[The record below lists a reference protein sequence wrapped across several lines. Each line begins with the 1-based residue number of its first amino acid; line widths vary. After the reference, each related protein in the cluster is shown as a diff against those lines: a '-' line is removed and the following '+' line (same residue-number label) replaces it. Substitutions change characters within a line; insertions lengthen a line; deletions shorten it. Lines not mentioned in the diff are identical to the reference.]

1 MKNVADAVNQVLGL
15 EEIDPKK
22 RTKDT
27 LKGADEPTKQKDDVG
42 PGSDGKSTKVK
53 YRPGPLATEGFKD
66 KLFDR
71 LQNHLDEASEELL
84 ARYMKSRGY
93 NPTTTPK
100 DKKIAITKS
109 NEFKKWVADHQFE
122 EAGYEDYS
130 EEQLDEMINEVL
142 GKDATAG
149 DWIHDFVHSD
159 DPKFAGKSK
168 KKRQQMALAAYYAKQ
183 RNEEAELDLDEA
195 EPFFQEELEQFMQSE
210 EFSELDEGIKSMV
223 HGYLSK
229 RADRKADDAFDAGD
243 EKEFSKQVDKSEYHR
258 VKAGGKPTRIN
269 KNPDSKWLTTREETE
284 IEEATHPKTDKEKK
298 LASLAHP
305 KDKITFKD
313 VLVGRGVLK
322 KEESEMQGV
331 AEGKQP
337 ETDNVPFVEPYHK
350 AEPDV
355 KDKGTSGTHTP
366 MSRAKHLA
374 RMALKKVKNEMLGK
388 AGMTSEETES
398 LDEKIDHDTLN
409 DIIKTHG
416 FTKASKAIQK
426 VYNDGHISKKQA
438 DKHMSYLNSHPDKV
452 GQAKY
457 AVEEVEQI
465 DEISADLASRYL
477 SKKRERDYV
486 QTGPHT
492 SQRKEP
498 QTMDQAFKDGKNT
511 VRALK
516 RIGDLRKFGE
526 KAK

>member
-1 MKNVADAVNQVLGL
+1 MFDKKMKNVADAVANILEERTTAHLNAKIVKDEAGRKIGEVYKNKLGWGAHHYATGHGEEMIDSEEEAHKL
-15 EEIDPKK
+15 LKDLHDEHKSVRKEEIDPKK

-53 YRPGPLATEGFKD
+53 FRPGPLTTEGFKD

-71 LQNHLDEASEELL
+71 LYNHLDEASEELL

-142 GKDATAG
+142 GKDASAG
-149 DWIHDFVHSD
+149 EWISDFVHSD

-195 EPFFQEELEQFMQSE
+195 QPFFQEELEQFMQSE
-210 EFSELDEGIKSMV
+210 EFSELDEDSQNELKS
-223 HGYLSK
+223 YL
-229 RADRKADDAFDAGD
+229 FD
-243 EKEFSKQVDKSEYHR
+243 E
-258 VKAGGKPTRIN
+258 N
-269 KNPDSKWLTTREETE
+269 TE
-284 IEEATHPKTDKEKK
+284 PKTNKEKK

-322 KEESEMQGV
+322 KEDVEVVSEGDVNPDDDDKFEKRLAKDRKENPEKYKWSDQKRDFRKKIDQENKQGV

-337 ETDNVPFVEPYHK
+337 ESDTVPFVEPYQK
-350 AEPDV
+350 SQPDV
-355 KDKGTSGTHTP
+355 QDKGTGGVHTP

-388 AGMTSEETES
+388 AGMTSEE
-398 LDEKIDHDTLN
+398 
-409 DIIKTHG
+409 
-416 FTKASKAIQK
+416 A
-426 VYNDGHISKKQA
+426 
-438 DKHMSYLNSHPDKV
+438 
-452 GQAKY
+452 
-457 AVEEVEQI
+457 EQI
-465 DEISADLASRYL
+465 DEISGELASRYL
-477 SKKRERDYV
+477 QKKHDRDYEK
-486 QTGPHT
+486 TGPN
-492 SQRKEP
+492 SYSLKEP
-498 QTMDQAFKDGKNT
+498 TTIDKAAKSGAST
-511 VRALK
+511 IRALK
-516 RIGDLRKFGE
+516 IIQKK

>member
-1 MKNVADAVNQVLGL
+1 MFDKKMKNIADAVNQVLGL

-71 LQNHLDEASEELL
+71 LYNHLDEASEEML

-149 DWIHDFVHSD
+149 DWISDFVHSD

-195 EPFFQEELEQFMQSE
+195 EPFFQEELQQFMQSE
-210 EFSELDEGIKSMV
+210 EFSALDEDSQNELKSYM
-223 HGYLSK
+223 
-229 RADRKADDAFDAGD
+229 FD
-243 EKEFSKQVDKSEYHR
+243 E
-258 VKAGGKPTRIN
+258 N
-269 KNPDSKWLTTREETE
+269 TE
-284 IEEATHPKTDKEKK
+284 PKTDKEKK

-305 KDKITFKD
+305 KDKVTFKD

-322 KEESEMQGV
+322 KEEVGLE
-331 AEGKQP
+331 EGKHT
-337 ETDNVPFVEPYHK
+337 ETDNVPFVEPYQK
-350 AEPDV
+350 SQPDV

-388 AGMTSEETES
+388 AGMTSEETE
-398 LDEKIDHDTLN
+398 
-409 DIIKTHG
+409 
-416 FTKASKAIQK
+416 
-426 VYNDGHISKKQA
+426 
-438 DKHMSYLNSHPDKV
+438 
-452 GQAKY
+452 
-457 AVEEVEQI
+457 QI
-465 DEISADLASRYL
+465 DEISGELASRYL
-477 SKKRERDYV
+477 QKKHDRDYEK
-486 QTGPHT
+486 TGPY
-492 SQRKEP
+492 SSRRKEP
-498 QTMDQAFKDGKNT
+498 QTMDQAMKDGANT

-516 RIGDLRKFGE
+516 RIGPLSKIGK

>member
-159 DPKFAGKSK
+159 NPKFAGKSK

-195 EPFFQEELEQFMQSE
+195 EPFFQEELEQFMESE
-210 EFSELDEGIKSMV
+210 EFEQLDEISKETAKSYV
-223 HGYLSK
+223 SK
-229 RADRKADDAFDAGD
+229 KMDKIYSADKAPGKEKAKRDVQSLQRAHERIVGN
-243 EKEFSKQVDKSEYHR
+243 
-258 VKAGGKPTRIN
+258 KPT
-269 KNPDSKWLTTREETE
+269 SEETE
-284 IEEATHPKTDKEKK
+284 IEETSHPKTDKEKK

-322 KEESEMQGV
+322 KEETELE
-331 AEGKQP
+331 EGKQP
-337 ETDNVPFVEPYHK
+337 ESDTVPFVEPYQK
-350 AEPDV
+350 SQPDV
-355 KDKGTSGTHTP
+355 QDKGTGGVHTP

-388 AGMTSEETES
+388 AGMTSEE
-398 LDEKIDHDTLN
+398 
-409 DIIKTHG
+409 
-416 FTKASKAIQK
+416 A
-426 VYNDGHISKKQA
+426 
-438 DKHMSYLNSHPDKV
+438 
-452 GQAKY
+452 
-457 AVEEVEQI
+457 EQI
-465 DEISADLASRYL
+465 DEISGELASRYL
-477 SKKRERDYV
+477 QKKHDRDYEK
-486 QTGPHT
+486 TGPN
-492 SQRKEP
+492 SYSLKEP
-498 QTMDQAFKDGKNT
+498 TTIDKAAKSGAST

-516 RIGDLRKFGE
+516 IIQKK

>member
-1 MKNVADAVNQVLGL
+1 MFDKKMKNIADAVNQVLGL

-53 YRPGPLATEGFKD
+53 FRAGPLNTESFKE
-66 KLFDR
+66 KLFNS
-71 LQNHLDEASEELL
+71 LTEEKLDEADEEML

-93 NPTTTPK
+93 NPETTPK

-109 NEFKKWVADHQFE
+109 NEFKKWLNDHQFE

-142 GKDATAG
+142 GKDASAG
-149 DWIHDFVHSD
+149 EWISDFVHSD
-159 DPKFAGKSK
+159 DPKFKGKSK

-210 EFSELDEGIKSMV
+210 EFSELDEDTQSELMSYFFDENTEPKS
-223 HGYLSK
+223 
-229 RADRKADDAFDAGD
+229 
-243 EKEFSKQVDKSEYHR
+243 
-258 VKAGGKPTRIN
+258 
-269 KNPDSKWLTTREETE
+269 
-284 IEEATHPKTDKEKK
+284 DKEKK

-322 KEESEMQGV
+322 KEEAELE
-331 AEGKQP
+331 EGKQP
-337 ETDNVPFVEPYHK
+337 ETDTVPFIEPYHK

-355 KDKGTSGTHTP
+355 KDKGTGGTHTP

-388 AGMTSEETES
+388 AGMTSEESGS

-426 VYNDGHISKKQA
+426 VYNDGHISKNQA

-457 AVEEVEQI
+457 AVEETEQIDELSNDTLKSYIKKAKTDYSKPATNPDGVRNIQPREKGIWKALGKLKKEETEQI
-465 DEISADLASRYL
+465 DEISGELASRYL
-477 SKKRERDYV
+477 QKKHDRDYEK
-486 QTGPHT
+486 TGPYT
-492 SQRKEP
+492 SRRKEP
-498 QTMDQAFKDGKNT
+498 QTMDQAFKDGRNT
-511 VRALK
+511 ARALK
-516 RIGDLRKFGE
+516 RIGPLSKIGK